1 MWFKLEISIGKVKTQ
16 FWVRYCSV
24 WNELYETG
32 HLLTS
37 GNKNEYMWVK
47 LDQSIVWKCN
57 DVELLRDAIDNNL
70 RFDKHVF
77 FKKQIES

>member
-1 MWFKLEISIGKVKTQ
+1 
-16 FWVRYCSV
+16 
-24 WNELYETG
+24 
-32 HLLTS
+32 
-37 GNKNEYMWVK
+37 MWVK